1 MIIGRKRQRY
11 KTSHDHWKKTAR
23 IPMIIGGY
31 FLGGGG
37 IGGVPTI
44 GCPAGRDRN
53 DAYCFIYLQVEN
65 TYLYRGYN
73 LESIY

>member
-1 MIIGRKRQRY
+1 
-11 KTSHDHWKKTAR
+11 
-23 IPMIIGGY
+23 MIIGGY